1 MLDKCYIKAYNIIA
15 VRKVIYYRL
24 LFIPQER
31 EMKMKYGYMRVSTAD
46 KQEFTRQEFIL
57 KDYNLDMIFE
67 EKISGTKK
75 ACNRE
80 EFEKMLEKLQQGD
93 EVYFESM
100 SRMARSM
107 QDLIDTTNFIV
118 KTKKA
123 KVIFIKENLSIGG
136 ESGTD
141 AMSALVFNIMGSFAQ
156 FERDLIA
163 DRTKQALQA
172 KKEQG
177 VTLGRP
183 KTISDEIRQQVFNLK
198 SEHKSYRDIA
208 NILNISIATVS
219 RILKGAE

>member
-1 MLDKCYIKAYNIIA
+1 
-15 VRKVIYYRL
+15 
-24 LFIPQER
+24 
-31 EMKMKYGYMRVSTAD
+31 MKYGYMRVSTAD

-183 KTISDEIRQQVFNLK
+183 KTISDEIRQQVFDFK
-198 SEHKSYRDIA
+198 AEHKSYRDIA